1 MRNSRLHLRPLLLA
15 GCGALAVLVSFLDM
29 AEGQVRFGEYTI
41 IDEVVP
47 VNAMWRYLS
56 PDGTAE
62 DPGNADPN
70 FDSTWFTP
78 GYNDSSWT
86 GPATGPF
93 QYAVVDG
100 LANSP
105 TVNFLV
111 EPLPGDRYTNYFRH
125 QFTTTQRY
133 TNLGVDILAD
143 DGAVVYLD
151 GQDVLRFNCC
161 RDDQGNDVDDYLSFS
176 RLGGNE
182 LTFSPAPFDQGLTF
196 VAGDH
201 LLAVS
206 VHQSDTASTD
216 LGMGLRLVTFETPPP
231 LPPGSIVISA
241 GVDTFVTQSARYGP
255 AASYGLDDEWE
266 WDGDAPGGSDAPNEF
281 DNNAMLKFD
290 IAPEQLAAFGDGTA
304 TLRMFAQDN
313 GANGDVYRMTV
324 DWLSGPNG
332 GDNLTWNNIPGGP
345 GLVPGTNTQAALSFK
360 TGDIPEGV
368 FIYYDVAQDIKAWAS
383 GQPNY
388 GWGFFPTANNG
399 VEISSFESVNPPA
412 LLLIPSA
419 SSPAL
424 QAGDADQD
432 LDFDQFDL
440 IKVQIAAKYLT
451 AQLATWGEGDWNGAP
466 GGSPGNP
473 PAGDG
478 RFNQFDIIAA
488 QIGAKYLTGKY
499 AALAP
504 GNGVRGDGQTSI
516 VYDPRSG
523 EVAVDA
529 PATTQLTSVNIDS
542 ASGIFTGAPAQNLG
556 GSFDNDSDTNIF
568 KATFGSSF
576 GTLSFGN
583 VAQPGLSKAFVTN
596 DLTVVGSLAG
606 GGALGPVDLIY
617 VPEPSSMLLLAGALI
632 ALAAN
637 GRWRRT

>member
-1 MRNSRLHLRPLLLA
+1 VA
-15 GCGALAVLVSFLDM
+15 ALAAILSLVDTVQ
-29 AEGQVRFGEYTI
+29 GQVRFGEYTI
-41 IDEVVP
+41 VDEIVP

-62 DPGNADPN
+62 DPGAADPN
-70 FDSTWFTP
+70 FDTTWFTP
-78 GYNDSSWT
+78 GYNDASWS

-93 QYAVVDG
+93 QYATVDG

-111 EPLPGDRYTNYFRH
+111 EPLAGDRYTNYFRH
-125 QFTTTQRY
+125 PFTTTQRY
-133 TNLGVDILAD
+133 TNFGVDILAD

-176 RLGGNE
+176 KLGGNE
-182 LTFSPAPFDQGLTF
+182 LTFSPAPFDEGLTLEP
-196 VAGDH
+196 GNH

-206 VHQSDTASTD
+206 VHQSDTGSSD
-216 LGMGLRLVTFETPPP
+216 LGMGLRLVTFDPPDP
-231 LPPGSIVISA
+231 LPPGSVVINQ
-241 GVDTFVTQSARYGP
+241 GVDTFVTQSARNGP
-255 AASYGLDDEWE
+255 DASYGSADAWE
-266 WDGDAPGGSDAPNEF
+266 WDGDDPGGSDAPNQF
-281 DNNAMLKFD
+281 DNHALLKFN
-290 IAPEQLAAFGDGTA
+290 ISAEQLATFGDGTA
-304 TLRMFAQDN
+304 TLRMFAADN
-313 GANGDVYRMTV
+313 GTNGDVYRMTA

-345 GLVPGTNTQAALSFK
+345 GLVPGTNTEAALSFA

-368 FIYYDVAQDIKAWAS
+368 FIYYDVTGDIKAWAG
-383 GQPNY
+383 GQTNY

-399 VEISSFESVNPPA
+399 VEISSFETVNPPA

-419 SSPAL
+419 PIGPAL

-451 AQLATWGEGDWNGAP
+451 GQAATWGEGDWNGAP
-466 GGSPGNP
+466 GGRQGSP
-473 PAGDG
+473 PAGDA
-478 RFNQFDIIAA
+478 RFNQLDIIAA
-488 QIGAKYLTGKY
+488 QLGNKYLMGKY
-499 AALAP
+499 GALTP
-504 GNGVRGDGQTSI
+504 SDGVRGDGQTSI
-516 VYDPRSG
+516 VYNPATG

-529 PATTQLTSVNIDS
+529 PATTQLTSINIDS
-542 ASGIFTGAPAQNLG
+542 AGRIFTGAPATNLG
-556 GSFDNDSDTNIF
+556 GSFDNDADNNIF

-576 GTLSFGN
+576 GSLSFGN

-617 VPEPSSMLLLAGALI
+617 VPEPTSMLLLACALL
-632 ALAAN
+632 ALAAY
-637 GRWRRT
+637 GWRR